1 MYYSLIGLLA
11 LLVLVIINHDVL
23 FNWSKTAQSSVSKKY
38 RLFLCGVILYY
49 VTDMLWGILDHL
61 KLSAALFID
70 TEAYFIAMALSI
82 MLWTQY
88 VVAYL
93 EEGRGFNGFLFRSGI
108 RFFITEVVITIMNL
122 YVPILFWFDED
133 VTYHTG
139 LGRDIMLVVQILM
152 LLLTAIYALITS
164 NSFKDNIQGR
174 RYFTIGMFGIIM
186 ATLLTFQFFNP
197 LLPLYSIGYM
207 LGTCLLRTF
216 VIENEKEEYRKEL
229 EASLERE
236 KSQFQELIST
246 RQLAYTDALTGVKSK
261 LAYMEKEEQIDKEIA
276 DGTKDHFAVIAFDLN
291 ALKYTNDTYGHEEGD
306 RLVIN
311 AARLICNTFTH
322 SPVFRIG
329 GDEFAAILES
339 QDYDNRTALME
350 AFNKQTDENALK
362 GEVVV
367 SAGIADYI
375 PGEDNS
381 YDRVFQ
387 RADDAMYRRKDELKK
402 RGVYKR

>member
-1 MYYSLIGLLA
+1 MYYSLIPTLA
-11 LLVLVIINHDVL
+11 LLILVIINHDVL
-23 FNWSKTAQSSVSKKY
+23 LNWARTDKTPVSRKY
-38 RLFLCGVILYY
+38 RLFLFSIILYY
-49 VTDMLWGILDHL
+49 VTDMLWGILDHM

-88 VVAYL
+88 AVAYL
-93 EEGRGFNGFLFRSGI
+93 EEGRGFNNFLFSSGI
-108 RFFITEVVITIMNL
+108 RFFITEVVISIMNL
-122 YVPILFWFDED
+122 YVPVLFWFDEEGA
-133 VTYHTG
+133 YHTG
-139 LGRDIMLVVQILM
+139 LGRDIMLIVQIAM
-152 LLLTAIYALITS
+152 LLLTAIYALVTS
-164 NSFKDNIQGR
+164 DMIKNDPQKK
-174 RYFTIGMFGIIM
+174 RYFTIGLFGVIM
-186 ATLLTFQFFNP
+186 VILLIMQYFYP

-216 VIENEKEEYRKEL
+216 VVENEKEEYRMEL
-229 EASLERE
+229 EAALDRE
-236 KSQFQELIST
+236 KAQLDELIST

-261 LAYMEKEEQIDKEIA
+261 LSYMEKEEQIDKEISA
-276 DGTKDHFAVIAFDLN
+276 GTKDHFAVVAFDLN
-291 ALKYTNDTYGHEEGD
+291 ALKYTNDTFGHEEGD
-306 RLVIN
+306 RLVID
-311 AARLICNTFTH
+311 AAKLICNTFTH
-322 SPVFRIG
+322 SPVYRIG

-339 QDYDNRTALME
+339 QDYDNRTNLMA
-350 AFNKQTDENALK
+350 AFNKQTDENSLS

-402 RGVYKR
+402 SGVYKR